1 MWSIVRKE
9 LKLLLKGKGNFFFL
23 IIMPILFIVL
33 FGSVFSGAS
42 NSTLTVNYVDLDQS
56 TVSRSFLQAVGHV
69 NGFALKPAASSSVD
83 DEIQKIKD
91 GKMDSLVVIPK
102 GFGQAIASGQH
113 QANIQFYRDVTAN
126 TVSGPIESVLNAVAN
141 EYQKQHIANV
151 LTAAGKSPQ
160 QVHEIL
166 QPSVLIQEIQESG
179 DNGTKVSM
187 LDQVVPG
194 YTVMFVFFIIMSM
207 MRSFLGEKES
217 GMLARLRSTPMRPIT
232 YLLGMWVP
240 AIIAVL
246 IQCVI
251 LLGFGHFVYGVNLGD
266 LSAISRIV
274 LCLSICGTGI
284 GLAVSMWIRGENQ
297 GRAITMLITLG
308 GAALGG
314 VWLPTQLMPHFA
326 QVMGHFTPQYLAQ
339 QGFQDVMIRG
349 AHIGDVWQTSAVLF
363 AFGLAGLL
371 AAFLRFPH
379 FLRTA
384 TN

>member
-1 MWSIVRKE
+1 M
-9 LKLLLKGKGNFFFL
+9 
-23 IIMPILFIVL
+23 L

-284 GLAVSMWIRGENQ
+284 GLAVSMWIRGKNQ

-314 VWLPTQLMPHFA
+314 
-326 QVMGHFTPQYLAQ
+326 
-339 QGFQDVMIRG
+339 
-349 AHIGDVWQTSAVLF
+349 VWQTSAVLF